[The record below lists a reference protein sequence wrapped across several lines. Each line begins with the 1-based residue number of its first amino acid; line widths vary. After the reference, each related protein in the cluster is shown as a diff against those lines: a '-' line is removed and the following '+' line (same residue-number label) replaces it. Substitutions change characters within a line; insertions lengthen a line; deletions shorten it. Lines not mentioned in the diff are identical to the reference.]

1 MDIEGRD
8 SSPEKLSGAVSA
20 QDGEENDSSP
30 GKLSNH
36 GTATASGQKLETS
49 ENHFG
54 ESSSKGLSAAAVIES
69 TELGGVPGIPC
80 IADMQI
86 SSEDN
91 KASTDD
97 QQVVDD
103 LHNNEVSERDSSSGA
118 AVTKHCDK
126 ITTHSKSD
134 LNADGSEND
143 GAESHGLRGPTG
155 DDDGLGKHIPAGR
168 NKVINDE
175 SD

>member
-36 GTATASGQKLETS
+36 GTATASDQKLETS

-86 SSEDN
+86 RSEA

-97 QQVVDD
+97 QQVVND
-103 LHNNEVSERDSSSGA
+103 LHNNEVSERDSSSA

-126 ITTHSKSD
+126 NTTHSKSD
-134 LNADGSEND
+134 LNADGEASEKD
-143 GAESHGLRGPTG
+143 GAESHGLQGPTG